1 MKKKVAVLLVA
12 AMTLGLTACGS
23 SANQAEKQA
32 EDAAVQTE
40 AAEESA
46 EENSELHKIGVMVYN
61 RTDEEVLDRKKYL
74 EGYIEDCFDVDFIYS
89 EAINGVEDAE
99 AFIQNAADAG
109 VEGIISFT
117 TNDIEKEVALC
128 AENEIYYM
136 MGSETI
142 HEDEFNAVCDNPWF
156 LGVVGP
162 GEEAEYNAGVEM
174 AQYFLDQDYGKDYF
188 ILLGG
193 APIGNEMHRQ
203 RAMGILD
210 TFAANAGVEFPEET
224 EAISAA
230 GEVTHLEIG
239 DYTLCLVPGYVQMPD
254 VAEMA
259 AAEYEKDQYDCVIS
273 VYNGSVLADTLK
285 GAHVGIVDCFSEQNM
300 GYFNEGQLDYITG
313 KYGSIVGP
321 SFAAMYNAIT
331 GHADMLRDNGKAF
344 QMTQGFWTSADKED
358 YEKKYIVASSMEIQA
373 YNYEDLRNV
382 CVEFNENAT
391 LDDLKA
397 LTAAYTYED
406 VCARRGIE

>member
-12 AMTLGLTACGS
+12 AMTLGLVACGS
-23 SANQAEKQA
+23 SADQAENQT

-40 AAEESA
+40 AAEETV
-46 EENSELHKIGVMVYN
+46 EGNNELHKIGVMVYN
-61 RTDEEVLDRKKYL
+61 LTDEEVLDRKKYL

-89 EAINGVEDAE
+89 AAIESEEDALT
-99 AFIQNAADAG
+99 FIQNVADAG
-109 VEGIISFT
+109 AEGIISFNT
-117 TNDIEKEVALC
+117 HDIEKEVELC
-128 AENEIYYM
+128 EANEIYYM

-142 HEDEFNAVCDNPWF
+142 HEDKFNAVCDNPWF

-174 AQYFLDQDYGKDYF
+174 AQYFLDQDYGKNYF

-210 TFAANAGVEFPEET
+210 TFAASAGVEFPEET
-224 EAISAA
+224 EAISAS
-230 GEVTHLEIG
+230 GEITHLEIG
-239 DYTLCLVPGYVQMPD
+239 EYTLCLVPGYVQIPD
-254 VAEMA
+254 VAEKA
-259 AAEYEKDQYDCVIS
+259 AAEYAEDQYDCVIS
-273 VYNGSVLADTLK
+273 VYNGSVLADELK

-300 GYFNEGQLDYITG
+300 LYFNNDQLDYVTG
-313 KYGSIVGP
+313 KYGSIIGP

-331 GHADMLRDNGKAF
+331 GHADMLREDGKAF
-344 QMTQGFWTSADKED
+344 QITQGFWTSTDKED
-358 YEKKYIVASSMEIQA
+358 YEKKYMVASSVEIQA

-397 LTAAYTYED
+397 LAEAYTYED